1 MNNFHQFSA
10 KLDWSLRP
18 KPNDFNGK
26 WYIKN
31 HTISF
36 DQKEQ
41 LNVSAAR
48 AFKGDPLL
56 HNPEDLLLS
65 SLTSCHMMSY
75 LYCFSI
81 NNINVISYTDN
92 SEAILEVN
100 QDGSG
105 QITKVTLNPKVV
117 ITKNS
122 DSNLAKEL
130 HQKANELCF
139 IASSCKFPV
148 EHFPL
153 IIVENKT

>member
-1 MNNFHQFSA
+1 MKNLHFFKSKLNWIFSE
-10 KLDWSLRP
+10 KSSENP
-18 KPNDFNGK
+18 KRHFV
-26 WYIKN
+26 KN
-31 HTISF
+31 HQIVIEG
-36 DQKEQ
+36 KEI
-41 LNVSAAR
+41 LNLSAAKS
-48 AFKGDPLL
+48 FKGDPTLL
-56 HNPEDLLLS
+56 NPEDLLLS

-75 LYCFSI
+75 LYCCSI

-139 IASSCKFPV
+139 IANSCKFPV

-153 IIVENKT
+153 ISVENQI